1 MYINK
6 ADRSLSEK
14 IKERK
19 SQAFILPP
27 SPVGKKKVVTKWKGK
42 LWRETTPIPIERHWR
57 CWEGQ
62 YKVKGKAIERDN
74 SMQPQLRDIEDV
86 VRAQYKSW
94 SERIQTRWIQL
105 QKWNI

>member
-1 MYINK
+1 M
-6 ADRSLSEK
+6 SEK

-57 CWEGQ
+57 CCEGAVQ
-62 YKVKGKAIERDN
+62 SEKESYRERQLQ
-74 SMQPQLRDIEDV
+74 SQLRDIEDV
-86 VRAQYKSW
+86 GRDS
-94 SERIQTRWIQL
+94 T
-105 QKWNI
+105 KWKGKL